1 MGATLLLPLLERR
14 RAPDPETLEELT
26 RVQVRGFPEAPLRD
40 PAVEMERI
48 HLAPIGDEAHLA
60 SRHDQ
65 RVRRNHRPHFV
76 NRLAQGVPR
85 PGVRHVRPEQVRQ
98 VLPPTRPPI
107 GQRQVHQQRPGLARG
122 QRYRRAGH
130 AHGKAA
136 KGPDRQPGPLR
147 TRDFHRR
154 DHRGFR
160 GIRRSAGVRPT
171 PPHTGNRSERT
182 PQLISDHYFGEKLIP
197 PVHDGEHA
205 RRLYSSPA
213 GGTMH
218 TMTRYGTDSRLAIFH
233 PPYLELEP
241 IDTAWVPP
249 TLPLPGR
256 CIVWWLVD
264 GRAQDREFQW
274 LHDRPAGLPL
284 IVVLPPASDIGRAM
298 PLLNYVASLA
308 PRAVLPNSRLVSPPR
323 LQHILATPPQRLSV
337 AAFEYLDRRQLLV
350 DRVVRLEVRRILEL
364 VPEVRSVSRLASRL
378 YSSRRTLGR

>member
-1 MGATLLLPLLERR
+1 
-14 RAPDPETLEELT
+14 
-26 RVQVRGFPEAPLRD
+26 
-40 PAVEMERI
+40 
-48 HLAPIGDEAHLA
+48 
-60 SRHDQ
+60 
-65 RVRRNHRPHFV
+65 
-76 NRLAQGVPR
+76 
-85 PGVRHVRPEQVRQ
+85 
-98 VLPPTRPPI
+98 
-107 GQRQVHQQRPGLARG
+107 
-122 QRYRRAGH
+122 
-130 AHGKAA
+130 
-136 KGPDRQPGPLR
+136 
-147 TRDFHRR
+147 
-154 DHRGFR
+154 
-160 GIRRSAGVRPT
+160 
-171 PPHTGNRSERT
+171 
-182 PQLISDHYFGEKLIP
+182 
-197 PVHDGEHA
+197 
-205 RRLYSSPA
+205 
-213 GGTMH
+213 MH

-378 YSSRRTLGR
+378 YSSRRTLGRHFAAAGLPVPSHWLQFARLLYVATRLQQDRRLPVFRAAAHAGYPDGFTMSNQMKRLTNYRPTVVRKHLGWEWFIEAWLCAETRSGSIDHERYGSAIGIYIDRPTSGHVSLGRSGNPTATREIGVPRTVGALAANP